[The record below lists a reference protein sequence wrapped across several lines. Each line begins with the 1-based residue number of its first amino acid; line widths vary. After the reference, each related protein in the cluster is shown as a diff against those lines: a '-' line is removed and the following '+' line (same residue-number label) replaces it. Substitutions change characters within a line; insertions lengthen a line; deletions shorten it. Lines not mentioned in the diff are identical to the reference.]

1 MKSEKRKSGAASRP
15 AAVCCLAA
23 VAIVGLTQMASAFA
37 GAALGS
43 GAETAAG
50 TCAYS
55 LELKNSV
62 SAQRLYLTKVD
73 AALNRSFAAT
83 NAVED
88 MYGNIQP
95 ASYTPDD
102 EAEPPSRSGRQAY
115 SFGSVLSKPA
125 AKFVGMDAMS
135 AECVSCHDG
144 VAATQVTVDLRDR
157 PSDRTS
163 MVNSPNNDHPIG
175 MTYNS
180 YVAAGRGYKPLLGN
194 TKMLFVDG
202 KVGCLSCHNPLN
214 QEKGHL
220 VMSDRNSSLC
230 LTCHNK

>member
-1 MKSEKRKSGAASRP
+1 MKNEKRKPGAASRP

-37 GAALGS
+37 GAAISS
-43 GAETAAG
+43 GTETSAG
-50 TCAYS
+50 NCAYS

-73 AALNRSFAAT
+73 AALNRSVTAS

-95 ASYTPDD
+95 ASYSPDD
-102 EAEPPSRSGRQAY
+102 DAEPAAQNGRQAF
-115 SFGSVLSKPA
+115 SFGSVFSKPT
-125 AKFVGMDAMS
+125 AKFVGIDAMS

-144 VAATQVTVDLRDR
+144 VAASQVTVDLRDR
-157 PSDRTS
+157 PSDRGS
-163 MVNSPNNDHPIG
+163 MVNSASNDHPIG
-175 MTYNS
+175 MSYNS
-180 YVAAGRGYKPLLGN
+180 YVAAGRGYKPMLGN

-220 VMSDRNSSLC
+220 VMSDRNSALC